1 MCLQGRREPC
11 CETHLHSQGEGRGLA
26 GINSGRGRGHR
37 GRGSPSALLGA
48 LVEVLP
54 LGPPAA
60 FRVLSAG
67 PYSDSDFT
75 GLPVTWAFR
84 FLPFHPS
91 LGDSLCSPGWA
102 LLPCSPVVSCLKT
115 WLVSRWLLR
124 LRSCVTFWLCDLGRV
139 QGAGFL
145 VGRTVE

>member
-1 MCLQGRREPC
+1 M
-11 CETHLHSQGEGRGLA
+11 
-26 GINSGRGRGHR
+26 
-37 GRGSPSALLGA
+37 
-48 LVEVLP
+48 EVLL

-67 PYSDSDFT
+67 SYSDSDFT

-115 WLVSRWLLR
+115 WLVGRWLLR
-124 LRSCVTFWLCDLGRV
+124 FRSFVTLRLCDLESV

-145 VGRTVE
+145 VCRTVE